1 MKKYILLF
9 VLIIVAMMGSNA
21 QDSAKQD
28 SIIKDSLTMAEALD
42 AYTIFQEQ
50 RAAYMPYDSLLIEG
64 YKASVGTFIHRQ
76 KVKLPKPYQYEE
88 DGNTV
93 YEDMYKQK
101 DEVKNYQTSNE
112 GFKEWIKAQKKI
124 YLKK

>member
-9 VLIIVAMMGSNA
+9 ILIIVAMVGTNA

-28 SIIKDSLTMAEALD
+28 SLTQDSLIMVKALD

-50 RAAYMPYDSLLIEG
+50 RITYLPYDSLLIEG
-64 YKASVGTFIHRQ
+64 YRSSIGTFIHRQ

-88 DGNTV
+88 DGV
-93 YEDMYKQK
+93 PIVEDMYKQK
-101 DEVKNYQTSNE
+101 DEVKSLPTSNE
-112 GFKEWIKAQKKI
+112 GFKDWIEAQKKI
-124 YLKK
+124 YLKE